1 MGDTPGR
8 RGTRWLRS
16 IRLQAVALAVI
27 LLALPGLIFTVLA
40 NAEVE
45 RRLLIL
51 NAVADAG
58 DAIAA
63 GLAPMLHDLRP
74 AELDTLR
81 SELARFATEDR
92 SIKVLL
98 RPTSATTAEAFYFVA
113 TAPPISPEQTEGE
126 LQQLLRLGIL
136 PGLSQG
142 CAARLLRDR
151 EASLLDNGAEV
162 LTSVTSVAGAAGC
175 WAVVIA
181 TGERHVLGAIE
192 ARPYWSRQEVR
203 VAIAIYALMAILVA
217 AIFAGIWT
225 DLLRFR
231 RLALSPTQHAGFAR
245 TTGIPELAPLA
256 AAFDSMVQRMKRS
269 ADMLRQAA
277 EDNAHAF
284 KGPIGTIRQ
293 AIEQPLRQ
301 ALTRDQALHDS
312 LRTVSG
318 ALDRLDG
325 LVQSARYLDGAAAEL
340 LEPQLS
346 RVDLSALAR
355 AFVRSYGTMNAARQ
369 VRLDVQIADGIG
381 VTGQPETL
389 ETILETVVDNAVSF
403 SPSGG
408 RVLVRVEP
416 DGDTAIVSVAD
427 DGPGVAP
434 DRLDRIFN
442 RYYTHRPT
450 ASPHSGPAT
459 DAQHFGIGLWLAR
472 QYALALGGTI
482 SAFNRQPHGLCVT
495 VVLPMAGRRCPDGP
509 GAEIPHEPPPDRVTD
524 RPPRAT

>member
-1 MGDTPGR
+1 MP
-8 RGTRWLRS
+8 S
-16 IRLQAVALAVI
+16 P
-27 LLALPGLIFTVLA
+27 PGL
-40 NAEVE
+40 
-45 RRLLIL
+45 
-51 NAVADAG
+51 
-58 DAIAA
+58 
-63 GLAPMLHDLRP
+63 RP
-74 AELDTLR
+74 CCTICVRPTLDTLR
-81 SELARFATEDR
+81 RELARFATEDR

-98 RPTSATTAEAFYFVA
+98 RPASATTAEAFYFVA

-162 LTSVTSVAGAAGC
+162 LTSVTSVEGAAGC

-203 VAIAIYALMAILVA
+203 IAIAIYVLMAILIA
-217 AIFAGIWT
+217 AIFAGVWT

-301 ALTRDQALHDS
+301 ALSRDQALHDS
-312 LRTVSG
+312 LRTVSS

-346 RVDLSALAR
+346 QVDLSALAR

-389 ETILETVVDNAVSF
+389 ETILETVVDNARQF
-403 SPSGG
+403 LTF
-408 RVLVRVEP
+408 RW
-416 DGDTAIVSVAD
+416 A
-427 DGPGVAP
+427 
-434 DRLDRIFN
+434 
-442 RYYTHRPT
+442 
-450 ASPHSGPAT
+450 
-459 DAQHFGIGLWLAR
+459 GIGSGR
-472 QYALALGGTI
+472 
-482 SAFNRQPHGLCVT
+482 
-495 VVLPMAGRRCPDGP
+495 AGRR
-509 GAEIPHEPPPDRVTD
+509 HSDRVGGGRRTRRCTGSLGSHLQPLLYASPAGFAALRSCD
-524 RPPRAT
+524 RRSALRHWTLAGQAICTRVGRHDQRVQSATARPVRNGCFAHGGTTLPRWAGGGNSA